1 MPTPSA
7 MIARPMY
14 GSRSRL
20 VIAATALT
28 CPVFSATSAMTA
40 GSTSSAK
47 LSEKLGAVKV
57 GSPNQSA
64 SDRPERFRRSCSVA
78 SVAPPSTEVIGPAVT
93 SSSHEKTKP
102 NTRPSRIA
110 MRAQKPR
117 NISEATMTNDI
128 VASATHWSCGQ

>member
-7 MIARPMY
+7 MIARPMS

-28 CPVFSATSAMTA
+28 CPAFSATSAMTA
-40 GSTSSAK
+40 GSTSSEK

-57 GSPNQSA
+57 GQPEPVGLATGPRGSA
-64 SDRPERFRRSCSVA
+64 GRASVA

-93 SSSHEKTKP
+93 SSSQESRKP
-102 NTRPSRIA
+102 KTRPSRMA
-110 MRAQKPR
+110 MRAE
-117 NISEATMTNDI
+117 EA
-128 VASATHWSCGQ
+128 AQQPARRR